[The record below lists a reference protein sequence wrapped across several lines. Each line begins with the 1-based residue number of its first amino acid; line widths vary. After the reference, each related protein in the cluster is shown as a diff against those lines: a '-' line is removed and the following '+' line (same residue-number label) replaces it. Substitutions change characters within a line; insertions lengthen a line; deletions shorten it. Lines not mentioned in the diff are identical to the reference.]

1 MSVSPASSPESLY
14 QRHSIPILPNEVTE
28 EQKQPPEFTIEQ
40 RIELLT
46 SAYEARRYR
55 DAKEHLDYL
64 IEKKSLNY
72 DILVTL
78 MRATH
83 KNGDFIELKSIFQIA
98 TTSDSLNRINAK
110 NKFVMR
116 LFRGLAK
123 ELGHEREASEIV
135 KKTRENQW
143 REKETSKIVEN
154 KRENQRESRKTTSH
168 NRLNSNPR
176 SNRVKKEE
184 RNTGG
189 DPLKERII
197 ELFPTSNASHPKN
210 PMPAGGAS
218 MEQIRHGINRC
229 KSLTEAVSF
238 LEEKRLKITAS
249 ILLQLII
256 CAGGTGSFELAA
268 YLFDEGKVA
277 GLVHPKPHYI
287 AFIQCAYASQNYERA
302 TEELENL
309 INTGLKIHPDLIINL
324 MMTASKNGDFKEVE
338 KLFEKAE
345 ELGIVNDLLCGTFL
359 FCAEQLK
366 HPEVLKRGV
375 DFLENK
381 DIRLSGSY
389 LSTLIKLAISHGDPK
404 ILKDL
409 ERVGKIRGVFDLR
422 HQAWVDKEM
431 RMMQIIKSREETRK
445 NQRQKPEQDSK
456 TTSTTRS
463 SNRQANTQSA
473 NTPTN
478 TQSARPVSSDI
489 PTNTQPV
496 RSREDLYA
504 MIDACDCLETAID
517 LTANLELDGVIFD
530 KLIQYAARTG
540 TFEQIADL
548 WAQAEIRSLEVQD
561 SSRMALVHSAYAARQ
576 YTYAREH
583 LIYLKE
589 KKSLPPAELTTL
601 MESTGKNGDFKE
613 LQELLCLGEKTAIV
627 TESHENALLLHR
639 LRLKNDAV
647 SYGGVD
653 FLQNKEIP
661 LDATDLYELMEFFAK
676 QRHFPL
682 VKNLFG
688 IGKERELL
696 TNPHR
701 TLYLFYGRDH
711 DHPEVLKEGTDF
723 LANCEQL
730 DAKQLNELWSF
741 ASDARAFEALKGL
754 MESAKA
760 KNLVT
765 DSLRKKFLFEA
776 IDLGHLEVINDGVGF
791 LADED
796 IVLFDIQVHRLML
809 AAYKCK
815 NFKVLKELFEIGTTR
830 KFINPSGE
838 DAIFFFGCAEKLGHG
853 EEARQVIGKKARE
866 RREMEQR
873 QSQLDLARRKK
884 EQAGA
889 GAVNT
894 PQLKRALAGAAEER
908 PEKRARH

>member
-1 MSVSPASSPESLY
+1 MSVSLPSGSPPSSPESLY
-14 QRHSIPILPNEVTE
+14 QRHSIPIPSNEGAE
-28 EQKQPPEFTIEQ
+28 EEKQPPVFTTEQ

-46 SAYEARRYR
+46 SAYEARRYG

-98 TTSDSLNRINAK
+98 TTSDSLNKINVK
-110 NKFVMR
+110 NKFVIR
-116 LFRGLAK
+116 LFRGLGK

-135 KKTRENQW
+135 EKTRENQS
-143 REKETSKIVEN
+143 REKQASKSVEN
-154 KRENQRESRKTTSH
+154 RRENQRENRKTTPHS
-168 NRLNSNPR
+168 RPNSNPR
-176 SNRVKKEE
+176 SSRVKKEKH
-184 RNTGG
+184 NTGG

-197 ELFPTSNASHPKN
+197 ELFPKSNARHPKN
-210 PMPAGGAS
+210 PMPAGYAS

-229 KSLTEAVSF
+229 KSLTDAVSF

-256 CAGGTGSFELAA
+256 CAGTTGSFELAA

-287 AFIQCAYASQNYERA
+287 AFIQCAYVSQSYERA
-302 TEELENL
+302 AEELENL
-309 INTGLKIHPDLIINL
+309 INTGFEIHPDLIINL

-345 ELGIVNDLLCGTFL
+345 GLGIVNDLLCGTFL

-409 ERVGKIRGVFDLR
+409 ERIGKIRGVFDLR

-431 RMMQIIKSREETRK
+431 RMMQIIKSREQTRE
-445 NQRQKPEQDSK
+445 NQRQKQEQDSK

-473 NTPTN
+473 K
-478 TQSARPVSSDI
+478 PVSSDI
-489 PTNTQPV
+489 PQPA
-496 RSREDLYA
+496 RSREAIYQ
-504 MIDACDCLETAID
+504 MIDACDRLETAID
-517 LTANLELDGVIFD
+517 LTAGLELDGAIFD
-530 KLIQYAARTG
+530 KLIQCAARTG

-548 WAQAEIRSLEVQD
+548 WAQAEIRGLEVQD

-589 KKSLPPAELTTL
+589 KKSLPPAELTLL
-601 MESTGKNGDFKE
+601 MESASKNGDFKQ

-627 TESHENALLLHR
+627 TEFHENALLLHR

-647 SYGGVD
+647 FYGGVD
-653 FLQNKEIP
+653 FLENKEIP

-676 QRHFPL
+676 QSHFPL
-682 VKNLFG
+682 VKKLFE
-688 IGKERELL
+688 IGKKREIL

-701 TLYLFYGRDH
+701 TLYLFYGREH

-723 LANCEQL
+723 LANCDQL

-776 IDLGHLEVINDGVGF
+776 LDLRHLEVINDGVSF

-796 IVLFDIQVHRLML
+796 IVLFDIQVQRLML

-815 NFKVLKELFEIGTTR
+815 NFEVLKNLFEIGTTR

-894 PQLKRALAGAAEER
+894 PQLKRAPAGIAEQR